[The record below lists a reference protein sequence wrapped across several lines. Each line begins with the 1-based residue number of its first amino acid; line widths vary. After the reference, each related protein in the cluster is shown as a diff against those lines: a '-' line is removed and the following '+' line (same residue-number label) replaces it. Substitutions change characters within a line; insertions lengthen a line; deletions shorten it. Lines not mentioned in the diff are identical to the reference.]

1 MANKLVLDKT
11 AIRTYV
17 NDVTRGV
24 TRQITRKV
32 LTRSSVLCPV
42 DTGRLRASGRMKVDE
57 GPRGP
62 RGIVE
67 YPVRYAAAVHD
78 GHGPQVIRAK
88 KKKALAFT
96 YQGKRVV
103 VKSVHTRGTTG
114 RPFLRNAARDVAAS
128 EGYRFIP
135 RK

>member
-1 MANKLVLDKT
+1 MANKIVLDKA
-11 AIRTYV
+11 AIGAYV

-24 TRQITRKV
+24 VRQVTRKV
-32 LTRSSVLCPV
+32 LTRSAVLCPV

-67 YPVRYAAAVHD
+67 YPVKYAGAVHD

-88 KKKALAFT
+88 KKKALAFM
-96 YQGKRVV
+96 YQGKKVV
-103 VKSVHTRGTTG
+103 VKSVRTRGTDG
-114 RPFLRNAARDVAAS
+114 RPFLVQAARDMALS

-135 RK
+135 RR